1 LQCNNMASSK
11 AGPKYKYL
19 FGTPSQAT
27 DNIGGIALGSVSPD
41 SNVIKANKTF
51 IAVPWKLT
59 GSLAVIDTA
68 TKGALPE
75 EIPLIVQ
82 EDGINEF
89 NFNPFIDNLIATA
102 SQDGSVKLW
111 SVPDGGLTATIA
123 DPIANLVGHSKR
135 LMYVDWHP
143 LANNVLVSAT
153 TDEVKLWDVEAGQ
166 VVTELPKVHKGQI
179 TSVTWSYDG
188 SLAATAA
195 KDKSLRVFDPR
206 GAAVVAEGVAHGG
219 AKGWR
224 AVWLGA
230 RERILSVGYTKMAER
245 EISIWDVRNLGK
257 SVSTVKLDSSPAA
270 PMPFY
275 DPDISVLY
283 LASKGEGA
291 IKLYEV
297 ADNDALVYLSDFKSP
312 QPAAGTA
319 MLPKVGVDVMKCEVA
334 RFLKLTAQGQIVRI
348 RFEVPRSNL
357 ALFHDDIF
365 PDTFDGR
372 PTSESAAWFAGETN
386 PPHLTSLRPANM

>member
-1 LQCNNMASSK
+1 
-11 AGPKYKYL
+11 
-19 FGTPSQAT
+19 
-27 DNIGGIALGSVSPD
+27 LGSVSPD
-41 SNVIKANKTF
+41 SNVIKANKKF

-59 GSLAVIDTA
+59 GTLAVIDAA

-82 EDGINEF
+82 DDGINEF
-89 NFNPFIDNLIATA
+89 NFNPFLDNLIATA
-102 SQDGSVKLW
+102 CQDGSVRLW
-111 SVPDGGLTATIA
+111 NVPDGGLTNDLAA
-123 DPIANLVGHSKR
+123 PVASLAGHSKR
-135 LMYVDWHP
+135 VVYVDWHP

-153 TDEVKLWDVEAGQ
+153 ADEVKLWDVEAGK
-166 VVTELPKVHKGQI
+166 VAVELPKVHKGQV

-224 AVWLGA
+224 ALWLGA
-230 RERILSVGYTKMAER
+230 RERILSVGYTKSAER

-257 SVSTVKLDSSPAA
+257 SVSSLKLDASPAA

-275 DPDISVLY
+275 DPDIAVLY

-297 ADNDALVYLSDFKSP
+297 ADNDALVYLSDFKSA

-319 MLPKVGVDVMKCEVA
+319 ILPKAGVVDVMKCEVA
-334 RFLKLTAQGQIVRI
+334 RFLKLTAQGSIIRI

-365 PDTFDGR
+365 PDTFNGQ
-372 PTSESAAWFAGETN
+372 PTSDPGAWFAGETN
-386 PPHLTSLRPANM
+386 PPRLTSLRPPNL

>member
-1 LQCNNMASSK
+1 MSASK
-11 AGPKYKYL
+11 GPKYKYL
-19 FGTPSQAT
+19 LGTPAQAT
-27 DNIGGIALGSVSPD
+27 ENLGGIALGSVSPD
-41 SNVIKANKTF
+41 SNVIKTNRKF
-51 IAVPWKLT
+51 IAVPWKHT
-59 GSLAVIDTA
+59 GTLAIIDAA

-89 NFNPFIDNLIATA
+89 NFNPFHDNLIATA

-111 SVPDGGLTATIA
+111 DIPEGGLRG
-123 DPIANLVGHSKR
+123 DLSHPVANLVGHSKR

-143 LANNVLVSAT
+143 LASNVLVSAT

-166 VVTELPKVHKGQI
+166 VNVEFPKVHKGQV

-188 SLAATAA
+188 ALAATAA
-195 KDKSLRVFDPR
+195 KDKALRVFDPR
-206 GAAVVAEGVAHGG
+206 GGAVVAEQAVAHAG

-230 RERILSVGYTKMAER
+230 KDRILSAGFTKTAER
-245 EISIWDVRNLGK
+245 EISIWDVRNLAK
-257 SVSTVKLDSSPAA
+257 SLSTTKLDASPAA

-275 DPDISVLY
+275 DPDNAVVY
-283 LASKGEGA
+283 FASKGEGA
-291 IKLYEV
+291 IKLYEIS
-297 ADNDALVYLSDFKSP
+297 DTDALVFLSDFKSP
-312 QPAAGTA
+312 QPAAGMA
-319 MLPKVGVDVMKCEVA
+319 MLPKIGVDVMKCEVA
-334 RFLKLTAQGQIVRI
+334 RFLKLTAQGQVVRI

-357 ALFHDDIF
+357 QLYHEDLF

-372 PTSESAAWFAGETN
+372 PTGAAPAWFAGETN
-386 PPHLTSLRPANM
+386 PPRLTSLAPKK